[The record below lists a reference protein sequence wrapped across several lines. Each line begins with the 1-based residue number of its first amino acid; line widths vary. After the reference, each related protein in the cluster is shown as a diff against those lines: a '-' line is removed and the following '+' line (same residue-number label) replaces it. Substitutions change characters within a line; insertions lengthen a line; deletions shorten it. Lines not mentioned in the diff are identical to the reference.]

1 MGFLSH
7 PLAHII
13 GMALGATLILGGY
26 AYWHN
31 KVYSNGYDKAIADV
45 AAKNKGALNAVR
57 KATKNVSDCYLAN
70 GNWDAVRGLCTD

>member
-1 MGFLSH
+1 MPAILAH
-7 PLAHII
+7 PLTHII
-13 GMALGATLILGGY
+13 GMVLGATLILGGY

-45 AAKNKGALNAVR
+45 AARNKGALANVR

-70 GNWDAVRGLCTD
+70 GTWRADLGLCE